1 MIHDDEDDDDDREE
15 MTDEESED
23 ESKSS
28 FPCSFNSIQ
37 CNSISSA
44 YLFHSIQSG
53 QPRKT
58 PKKLYSID
66 SFLRKSLMLNN

>member
-1 MIHDDEDDDDDREE
+1 MECQSIDIIFQMIHDDEDDDDDREE

-44 YLFHSIQSG
+44 FLFHSIQFNPVTS
-53 QPRKT
+53 PLLT
-58 PKKLYSID
+58 LLS
-66 SFLRKSLMLNN
+66 